1 MNPPILP
8 NGTLVQLISTA
19 EFDSHCRAPGDS
31 AYLGKAPDGSDD
43 IMDVSRRPLCGCIA
57 EIVGYWHKSFPY
69 YMLKL
74 VDASTAANPEFAS
87 DKDRFGLSGF
97 SRNEFHVLYD
107 LPFPSTSTPKYVFF
121 PGDHVTVR
129 TWDSMMEEYG
139 PDPYGG
145 IAVHP
150 NKLSFVLGMK
160 PFCGKE
166 FTVVKIV
173 HNKDLPDEPVYFL
186 NYLPDAHVD
195 PSDDDSLYGWLF
207 TSAMLLPAARPNE
220 FATPAIPIP
229 SVSFD
234 QLLQGA
240 K

>member
-1 MNPPILP
+1 MP
-8 NGTLVQLISTA
+8 
-19 EFDSHCRAPGDS
+19 
-31 AYLGKAPDGSDD
+31 
-43 IMDVSRRPLCGCIA
+43 
-57 EIVGYWHKSFPY
+57 
-69 YMLKL
+69 
-74 VDASTAANPEFAS
+74 
-87 DKDRFGLSGF
+87 
-97 SRNEFHVLYD
+97 
-107 LPFPSTSTPKYVFF
+107 TPKYVFS

-139 PDPYGG
+139 LDPYGD

-166 FTVVKIV
+166 FTGVRIV
-173 HNKDLPDEPVYFL
+173 HDKDRPDEPAYFL
-186 NYLPDAHVD
+186 NYSPSAYVD
-195 PSDDDSLYGWLF
+195 PSDDDSPYGWSF
-207 TSAMLLPAARPNE
+207 TSAMLLP
-220 FATPAIPIP
+220 TVAIPIP

>member
-1 MNPPILP
+1 MP
-8 NGTLVQLISTA
+8 
-19 EFDSHCRAPGDS
+19 
-31 AYLGKAPDGSDD
+31 
-43 IMDVSRRPLCGCIA
+43 
-57 EIVGYWHKSFPY
+57 
-69 YMLKL
+69 
-74 VDASTAANPEFAS
+74 
-87 DKDRFGLSGF
+87 
-97 SRNEFHVLYD
+97 
-107 LPFPSTSTPKYVFF
+107 TPKYVFS

-139 PDPYGG
+139 SDPYGG

-160 PFCGKE
+160 PYCGKE
-166 FTVVKIV
+166 FTVVRIV
-173 HNKDLPDEPVYFL
+173 HDKGLPDEPVYFL

-195 PSDDDSLYGWLF
+195 PSDDNSLYGWFF
-207 TSAMLLPAARPNE
+207 TSAMLLPAV
-220 FATPAIPIP
+220 AIPIP